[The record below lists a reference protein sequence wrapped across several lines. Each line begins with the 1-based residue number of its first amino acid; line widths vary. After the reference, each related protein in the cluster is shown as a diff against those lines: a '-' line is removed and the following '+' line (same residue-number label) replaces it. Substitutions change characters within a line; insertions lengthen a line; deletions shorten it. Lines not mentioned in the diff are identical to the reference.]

1 MRGYPTL
8 QGMQIPT
15 SVRLKAFQVLPWK
28 QIKREE
34 SQLEPDLYAGPK
46 VWVPGGLLLT
56 CFPSFPSREPWL
68 PALSPRPGS
77 CYLLTLER

>member
-46 VWVPGGLLLT
+46 VCGFLVDYCSPASLVFQVENPG
-56 CFPSFPSREPWL
+56 CR
-68 PALSPRPGS
+68 ALS
-77 CYLLTLER
+77 